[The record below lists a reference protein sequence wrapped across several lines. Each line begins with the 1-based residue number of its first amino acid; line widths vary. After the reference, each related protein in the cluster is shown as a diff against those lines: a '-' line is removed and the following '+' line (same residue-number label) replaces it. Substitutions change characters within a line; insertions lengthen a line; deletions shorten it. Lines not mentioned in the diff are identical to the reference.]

1 MNVAELVGRA
11 IAARPDGIALIDRH
25 HGRDR
30 VTTFASLDLQARC
43 VSALLRA
50 RGLSRG
56 DPVLIF
62 QPATAELYVALV
74 ALFRIGAVAMVVEP
88 SAGRQL
94 LKDACRMHPPR
105 ALLATPRAHLLRLV
119 SPALRRIPL
128 SLSTGRWVPDAVRL
142 AQAERYA
149 PDDSV
154 EQVPDDAPA
163 LMTFTSGSTGRPKA
177 AVRTHGILRRQHEAL
192 VAGFAATA
200 GELELVS
207 LPIVVLVNLGT
218 GAGTLL
224 PDADLRRP
232 GTIDARPV
240 LAQVTRS
247 QPRRITASPAFLE
260 RLADGCAQSGRSFPA
275 ITHVV
280 TGGGPVFPDIV
291 ARVRAMTPNAR
302 ITSVYGST
310 EAEPIA
316 HVRDDEVSGEDE
328 AAMRRG
334 LGLLAGVPDPSV
346 QLRIIGAAWGAPITP
361 RSAGAF
367 AAMALHPGEPGEIVV
382 TGEHVVKGY
391 LHGVGDDETK
401 FRVGEVVWHRTGDAG
416 YLDERG
422 RLWLLG
428 RAAARIEDSRGMLY
442 PFAVECAA
450 RSSLGVRRAA
460 AVQHRG
466 CRVLVLEK
474 DRSQPAPTPAV
485 IQQALAW
492 AFIDDVVVWPSI
504 PMDRRH
510 NSKVDYS
517 AVLARLE
524 RRDRS
529 AGARPRTGSSAA
541 SGY

>member
-11 IAARPDGIALIDRH
+11 IATRPDGVALIDRH
-25 HGRDR
+25 RGRDR
-30 VTTFASLDLQARC
+30 VTTFASLDQQARR
-43 VSALLRA
+43 VATLLRA
-50 RGLSRG
+50 HGLSSG

-62 QPATAELYVALV
+62 QPPTAELYVALV
-74 ALFRIGAVAMVVEP
+74 ALFRMGAVAMVVEP

-94 LKDACRMHPPR
+94 LEEACRMHPPR

-128 SLSTGRWVPDAVRL
+128 SLSTGGWVPRAVRL
-142 AQAERYA
+142 AQAGRYV

-154 EQVPDDAPA
+154 EQVTDDAPA
-163 LMTFTSGSTGRPKA
+163 LMTFTSGSTGHPKA

-192 VAGFAATA
+192 VAGFAASA
-200 GELELVS
+200 SELELVS

-218 GAGTLL
+218 GAGSLL

-240 LAQVTRS
+240 LAQVSRS
-247 QPRRITASPAFLE
+247 RPGRITASPAFLE
-260 RLADGCAQSGRSFPA
+260 RLADDCARSGHSFPA
-275 ITHVV
+275 VTRVV

-302 ITSVYGST
+302 VTSVYGST

-316 HVRDDEVSGEDE
+316 HIRDDEVTAEDE

-334 LGLLAGVPDPSV
+334 AGLLAGVPDACV
-346 QLRIIGAAWGAPITP
+346 QLRILTAAWGTPITP
-361 RSAGAF
+361 QSADAF
-367 AAMALHPGEPGEIVV
+367 AAMSLRPGEPGEIVV

-391 LHGVGDDETK
+391 LHGVGDGETK
-401 FRVGEVVWHRTGDAG
+401 FRVGDVIWHRTGDAG
-416 YLDERG
+416 YLDDRG

-428 RAAARIEDSRGMLY
+428 RAAARIDDSRGVLY

-450 RSSLGVRRAA
+450 RSSLGVRRVA

-466 CRVLVLEK
+466 RRVLLLEQ
-474 DRSQPAPTPAV
+474 DRSQSTPTPAA
-485 IQQALAW
+485 IHQALAW
-492 AFIDDVVVWPSI
+492 ACIDDVVVWPTI

-510 NSKVDYS
+510 NSKVDYP

-529 AGARPRTGSSAA
+529 GSARP
-541 SGY
+541 

>member
-25 HGRDR
+25 QGRDR
-30 VTTFASLDLQARC
+30 LTTFASLDLQARR
-43 VSALLRA
+43 VAALLRA
-50 RGLSRG
+50 QGLSSG

-62 QPATAELYVALV
+62 QPPTAELYVALV
-74 ALFRIGAVAMVVEP
+74 ALFRIGAVAMIVEP

-94 LKDACRMHPPR
+94 LDDACRMHPPR
-105 ALLATPRAHLLRLV
+105 ALIATPRAHLLRLV

-128 SLSTGRWVPDAVRL
+128 SLSTGGWVPGAVRL
-142 AQAERYA
+142 HHAEQYA
-149 PDDSV
+149 PDGSV
-154 EQVPDDAPA
+154 AALTEDAPA

-177 AVRTHGILRRQHEAL
+177 AVRTHGILRRQLEAL
-192 VAGFAATA
+192 VAGFAASA

-207 LPIVVLVNLGT
+207 LPIVVLVNLGI
-218 GAGTLL
+218 GAGSVL

-232 GTIDARPV
+232 GTIDAGPV
-240 LAQVTRS
+240 LAQIARS
-247 QPRRITASPAFLE
+247 RLSRITASPAFLE
-260 RLADGCAQSGRSFPA
+260 RLADGCAMSGRSFPA
-275 ITHVV
+275 ITQVV

-316 HVRDDEVSGEDE
+316 HVRDDEVSAEDE
-328 AAMRRG
+328 TAMRRG
-334 LGLLAGVPDPSV
+334 AGLLAGAPDRCV
-346 QLRIIGAAWGAPITP
+346 ELRILAATWGTPIPP
-361 RSAGAF
+361 RSAAAF
-367 AAMALHPGEPGEIVV
+367 AAMSLPPGEPGEIVV
-382 TGEHVVKGY
+382 TGDHVVKGY

-401 FRVGEVVWHRTGDAG
+401 FRVGGVVWHRTGDAG
-416 YLDERG
+416 YLDDRG

-428 RAAARIEDSRGMLY
+428 RASARIEDNRGVLY
-442 PFAVECAA
+442 PFALECAA
-450 RSSLGVRRAA
+450 RSSLGVRRVA

-466 CRVLVLEK
+466 RRVLLLGK
-474 DRSQPAPTPAV
+474 DRSQPTPTSAT

-492 AFIDDVVVWPSI
+492 AFIDAVVVWPSI

-510 NSKVDYS
+510 NSKVDYP

-524 RRDRS
+524 HLDKK
-529 AGARPRTGSSAA
+529 AGAS
-541 SGY
+541 